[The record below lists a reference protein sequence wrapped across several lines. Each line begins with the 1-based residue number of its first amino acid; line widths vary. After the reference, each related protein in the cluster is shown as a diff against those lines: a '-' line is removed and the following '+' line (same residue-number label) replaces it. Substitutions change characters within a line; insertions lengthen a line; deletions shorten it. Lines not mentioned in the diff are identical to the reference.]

1 MEMKETQ
8 PNIRIYVAC
17 HKPSFVPENPLL
29 VPVMAGAALPEN
41 RSNFEGSDGTEK
53 MPGILFDDAGDN
65 ISEKNHAYCELTP
78 QYWVWKNEEADY
90 YGFYHYRRYLSY
102 KEIFPVNQDGT
113 KRGSAY
119 RCPFVELDDIREDLT
134 KYGHTEERMRE
145 IIQDYDII
153 TVLRERI
160 NTSVYRQYTQFHPK
174 EVLDA
179 VLQILNRLY
188 PAYVPAA
195 KKYLASKDIYY
206 MNMYVMKKEKFREY
220 MHWLFDI
227 LDTYEEECAE
237 TEDESSETPRIMGF
251 VAERLFGIFYTYQME
266 HGAKCAEVPY
276 LRFYNTEPDGTED
289 ASRELQNNGQDKNIR
304 NKNARNTN
312 TPNTPIREFTL
323 KPTTFKIKLNMRKLN
338 KLCPAGSRRRV
349 FLRSL
354 LYR

>member
-1 MEMKETQ
+1 MTEHMEMKEIQ

-17 HKPSFVPENPLL
+17 HKPSYVPENPLL
-29 VPVMAGAALPEN
+29 VPVMAGAAFIDDDTPFKDM
-41 RSNFEGSDGTEK
+41 R
-53 MPGILFDDAGDN
+53 GILRDDAGDN
-65 ISEKNHAYCELTP
+65 ISEKNHTYCELTP

-113 KRGSAY
+113 KRGSVY
-119 RCPFVELDDIREDLT
+119 RCPFAELDDIREDLS

-145 IIQDYDII
+145 IIPEYDII

-174 EVLDA
+174 EILDA

-220 MHWLFDI
+220 MRWLFDI

-237 TEDESSETPRIMGF
+237 TEDESAETPRIMGF
-251 VAERLFGIFYTYQME
+251 VAERLFGIFYTYQLE
-266 HGAKCAEVPY
+266 QGAKCAEVPY
-276 LRFYNTEPDGTED
+276 LRFYNTDLENSSEETKDG
-289 ASRELQNNGQDKNIR
+289 KN
-304 NKNARNTN
+304 KTTSSA
-312 TPNTPIREFTL
+312 IREFTL
-323 KPTTFKIKLNMRKLN
+323 KPTNFKLKINMRKLSR
-338 KLCPAGSRRRV
+338 LCPAGSRRRV